1 MNINKQYISNKNTN
15 SAPNKPK
22 YIVIHE
28 TDNFSVGANASR
40 HAYAQYNGHLSTS
53 VHFYCGSDGV
63 YQVADYTSSCWSIGK
78 TYSNTR
84 PIMDA
89 TNYNVIS
96 IEICVNPDGNYTIAR
111 DNAIALT
118 KFLMGDLGI
127 TEDRV
132 IRHYDAKGKYC
143 PRKMM
148 DDPSLWVD
156 FKNQIGSKVEPTPI
170 PTPPSP
176 ITEYYRVGRDWQN
189 GICIGQI
196 GAFKSLDNAKNACK
210 TGYNVFDDN
219 GNVIYPTSNPQ
230 PISQAQPQ
238 QQSINVIYKT
248 YPNKW
253 LPEVVN
259 CNDYA
264 GIEGVPIKCL
274 MAKSSQ
280 GSIEVR
286 VHTINGKWLA
296 WASGYNEGDFNNGFA
311 GDLKNNID
319 AIQIRLVGLGHH
331 NVQYRV
337 STTGSSN
344 YLDWVTNYNDSN
356 SNGYA
361 GIYGKTIDKI
371 QIKIV

>member
-1 MNINKQYISNKNTN
+1 MNINKQYISKKNTN

-28 TDNFSVGANASR
+28 TDNFRAGANGLT
-40 HAYAQYNGHLSTS
+40 HAKAQFNGHLSTS
-53 VHFYCGSDGV
+53 VHFYCGDDGV

-96 IEICVNPDGNYTIAR
+96 IEICVNADGNYTIAR

-156 FKNQIGSKVEPTPI
+156 FKNQIGSKAQPV
-170 PTPPSP
+170 PSP
-176 ITEYYRVGRDWQN
+176 IQPIPISEYYRVGRDWQN

-196 GAFKSLDNAKNACK
+196 GAFKNLENAKRVCSV
-210 TGYNVFDDN
+210 GYNVYD
-219 GNVIYPTSNPQ
+219 GQGSVVYASTPTPQ
-230 PISQAQPQ
+230 PTPKPVPPAPKPQPQ
-238 QQSINVIYKT
+238 VTQIIADGYWGTNTTLRLQQFFGT
-248 YPNKW
+248 PQ
-253 LPEVVN
+253 
-259 CNDYA
+259 D
-264 GIEGVPIKCL
+264 GIISKPSMLIK
-274 MAKSSQ
+274 
-280 GSIEVR
+280 
-286 VHTINGKWLA
+286 
-296 WASGYNEGDFNNGFA
+296 
-311 GDLKNNID
+311 
-319 AIQIRLVGLGHH
+319 
-331 NVQYRV
+331 
-337 STTGSSN
+337 
-344 YLDWVTNYNDSN
+344 
-356 SNGYA
+356 
-361 GIYGKTIDKI
+361 KI
-371 QIKIV
+371 QKAVGATQDGYLGKDTIKKMQAHFGTPQDGVISKPSSMVKAMQKALNNNKF

>member
-1 MNINKQYISNKNTN
+1 MIINKQYISTKNTN

-53 VHFYCGSDGV
+53 VHFYCGDDGV

-96 IEICVNPDGNYTIAR
+96 IEICVNADGNYTIAR

-148 DDPSLWVD
+148 DNPSLWVD
-156 FKNQIGSKVEPTPI
+156 FKNQIGSKVEPTPSPI
-170 PTPPSP
+170 QPTPIS
-176 ITEYYRVGRDWQN
+176 EYYRVGKDWQN
-189 GICIGQI
+189 GICVGQI
-196 GAFKSLDNAKNACK
+196 GAFKNLENAKSVCSV
-210 TGYNVFDDN
+210 GYNVYD
-219 GNVIYPTSNPQ
+219 G
-230 PISQAQPQ
+230 
-238 QQSINVIYKT
+238 
-248 YPNKW
+248 
-253 LPEVVN
+253 
-259 CNDYA
+259 
-264 GIEGVPIKCL
+264 
-274 MAKSSQ
+274 Q
-280 GSIEVR
+280 GSIVYTSIPTPKPIPTPPKPQPQ
-286 VHTINGKWLA
+286 VTQIIA
-296 WASGYNEGDFNNGFA
+296 DGYWGTNTT
-311 GDLKNNID
+311 L
-319 AIQIRLVGLGHH
+319 RLQQFFGTPQDGVISKPSML
-331 NVQYRV
+331 
-337 STTGSSN
+337 
-344 YLDWVTNYNDSN
+344 
-356 SNGYA
+356 
-361 GIYGKTIDKI
+361 IKKI
-371 QIKIV
+371 QKAVGATQDGYLGKDTIKKMQAHFGTPQDGVISKPSLMVKEMQKSLNNNKF

>member
-1 MNINKQYISNKNTN
+1 MNINKQYISKKNTN

-28 TDNFSVGANASR
+28 TDNFRNGANGLT
-40 HAYAQYNGHLSTS
+40 HAKAQFNGHLSTS

-111 DNAIALT
+111 DNAIELT

-156 FKNQIGSKVEPTPI
+156 FKNQIGSKAQPTPSPIQPTPI
-170 PTPPSP
+170 S
-176 ITEYYRVGRDWQN
+176 EYYRVGRDWQN

-196 GAFKSLDNAKNACK
+196 GAFKDLENAKRVCSV
-210 TGYNVFDDN
+210 GYNVYN
-219 GNVIYPTSNPQ
+219 GQGSVVYTPIPTPTPTPTPKPQ
-230 PISQAQPQ
+230 PQVSQ
-238 QQSINVIYKT
+238 ITV
-248 YPNKW
+248 
-253 LPEVVN
+253 
-259 CNDYA
+259 D
-264 GIEGVPIKCL
+264 
-274 MAKSSQ
+274 
-280 GSIEVR
+280 
-286 VHTINGKWLA
+286 
-296 WASGYNEGDFNNGFA
+296 GYWGN
-311 GDLKNNID
+311 
-319 AIQIRLVGLGHH
+319 
-331 NVQYRV
+331 
-337 STTGSSN
+337 STTLRLQQFFGTPQ
-344 YLDWVTNYNDSN
+344 D
-356 SNGYA
+356 
-361 GIYGKTIDKI
+361 GIVSKPSMLIKKI
-371 QIKIV
+371 QKVVGATQDGYLGKDTIKKMQAHFGTPQDGVISKPSSMVKAMQKALNNNKF

>member
-1 MNINKQYISNKNTN
+1 MTINKQYISKKNTN

-28 TDNFSVGANASR
+28 TDNFRNGANGLT
-40 HAYAQYNGHLSTS
+40 HATAQFKGHLNTS
-53 VHFYCGSDGV
+53 VHFYCGDDGV

-96 IEICVNPDGNYTIAR
+96 VEICVNADGNYTIAR

-156 FKNQIGSKVEPTPI
+156 FKNQIGSKVQPTPSPIQPTPI
-170 PTPPSP
+170 S
-176 ITEYYRVGRDWQN
+176 EYYRVGRDWQN

-196 GAFKSLDNAKNACK
+196 GAFKDVENAKRVCSV
-210 TGYNVFDDN
+210 GYNVYD
-219 GNVIYPTSNPQ
+219 G
-230 PISQAQPQ
+230 
-238 QQSINVIYKT
+238 
-248 YPNKW
+248 
-253 LPEVVN
+253 
-259 CNDYA
+259 
-264 GIEGVPIKCL
+264 
-274 MAKSSQ
+274 Q
-280 GSIEVR
+280 GSIVYTSIPTPIPTPPKPQPQ
-286 VHTINGKWLA
+286 VTQLIA
-296 WASGYNEGDFNNGFA
+296 DGYWGTNTT
-311 GDLKNNID
+311 L
-319 AIQIRLVGLGHH
+319 RLQQFFGTP
-331 NVQYRV
+331 Q
-337 STTGSSN
+337 
-344 YLDWVTNYNDSN
+344 D
-356 SNGYA
+356 
-361 GIYGKTIDKI
+361 GIISKPSMLIKKI
-371 QIKIV
+371 QKVVGAKQDGYLGKDTIKKMQAHFGTPQDGVISKPSSMVKAMQKSLNNNKF

>member
-28 TDNFSVGANASR
+28 TDNFRVGANGLA
-40 HAYAQYNGHLSTS
+40 HATAQYKGHLNTS
-53 VHFYCGSDGV
+53 VHFYCGDDGI
-63 YQVADYTSSCWSIGK
+63 YQVADYSSSCWSIGK
-78 TYSNTR
+78 TYLNTR

-96 IEICVNPDGNYTIAR
+96 VEICVNADGNYTIAR

-156 FKNQIGSKVEPTPI
+156 FKNQIGSKVQPTPSPI
-170 PTPPSP
+170 QPTP

-196 GAFKSLDNAKNACK
+196 GAFKILENAKRVC
-210 TGYNVFDDN
+210 TVGYNVYD
-219 GNVIYPTSNPQ
+219 G
-230 PISQAQPQ
+230 
-238 QQSINVIYKT
+238 
-248 YPNKW
+248 
-253 LPEVVN
+253 
-259 CNDYA
+259 
-264 GIEGVPIKCL
+264 
-274 MAKSSQ
+274 Q
-280 GSIEVR
+280 GSIIYTSIPTPTPAPQPAPTPTPSEYVVGNVYTVQVNGLRVR
-286 VHTINGKWLA
+286 RGNG
-296 WASGYNEGDFNNGFA
+296 
-311 GDLKNNID
+311 
-319 AIQIRLVGLGHH
+319 
-331 NVQYRV
+331 
-337 STTGSSN
+337 
-344 YLDWVTNYNDSN
+344 TNYGIKSKNELTADGQKNSDSSGRLTKGTVITCLEVGFDGSGN
-356 SNGYA
+356 TWIRIPSGWISAKYNGELY
-361 GIYGKTIDKI
+361 
-371 QIKIV
+371 VR